1 MATWF
6 KDVIYSKRSI
16 EPSPSLTG
24 EWMGWWLLWSAAASH
39 SSSTDVK
46 WCWNWL
52 ASSLSIDGFNMVLH
66 IEFNWCRC
74 TGVLIGL
81 SFSYLTARWKINGT
95 ADWVLTIRYRFI
107 RITQG
112 YVTVRVRHSS
122 SISISISS
130 NSSSSISGHRAL
142 CIRMSISIRTSNQC
156 PTSIRGSIRRS
167 G

>member
-1 MATWF
+1 MNGLMIALIRCSVALKF
-6 KDVIYSKRSI
+6 NRREMMLKLIGFVIVD
-16 EPSPSLTG
+16 
-24 EWMGWWLLWSAAASH
+24 WW
-39 SSSTDVK
+39 V
-46 WCWNWL
+46 
-52 ASSLSIDGFNMVLH
+52 INMVLH

-81 SFSYLTARWKINGT
+81 SFSLLTARWKINGT